1 MFSYYLTNTDTN
13 EIVVSK
19 WSRIPSPRQLN
30 SIRKA
35 FNWDYDDNLTVSG
48 YKCKFH
54 LIGNTRLIH
63 DGKHFYPSF
72 IEDKTYSYFFIFI
85 FFGGSRA
92 NSGWPNDRDCF
103 SNHLISL
110 WTCGSVLL
118 HPNTKDHGS
127 RADGILARC

>member
-35 FNWDYDDNLTVSG
+35 FNWDYDDNLTVSR

-72 IEDKTYSYFFIFI
+72 IEDRTYSVTF
-85 FFGGSRA
+85 
-92 NSGWPNDRDCF
+92 NDDAIEQIR
-103 SNHLISL
+103 
-110 WTCGSVLL
+110 LL
-118 HPNTKDHGS
+118 DSIDDVIQIVT
-127 RADGILARC
+127 I

>member
-48 YKCKFH
+48 YKRKFH

-63 DGKHFYPSF
+63 DRKHFYPSF
-72 IEDKTYSYFFIFI
+72 IEDRTYSVTF
-85 FFGGSRA
+85 
-92 NSGWPNDRDCF
+92 NDDAIEQIR
-103 SNHLISL
+103 
-110 WTCGSVLL
+110 LL
-118 HPNTKDHGS
+118 DSIDDVIQIVT
-127 RADGILARC
+127 I

>member
-48 YKCKFH
+48 YKRKFH

-72 IEDKTYSYFFIFI
+72 IEDRTYSVTF
-85 FFGGSRA
+85 
-92 NSGWPNDRDCF
+92 NDDAIEQIR
-103 SNHLISL
+103 
-110 WTCGSVLL
+110 LL
-118 HPNTKDHGS
+118 DSIDDVIQIVT
-127 RADGILARC
+127 I

>member
-35 FNWDYDDNLTVSG
+35 FNWDYVDNLTVSG
-48 YKCKFH
+48 YKRKFY

-72 IEDKTYSYFFIFI
+72 IEDRTYSITF
-85 FFGGSRA
+85 
-92 NSGWPNDRDCF
+92 NDDAIEQIR
-103 SNHLISL
+103 
-110 WTCGSVLL
+110 LL
-118 HPNTKDHGS
+118 DSIDDVIQIVT
-127 RADGILARC
+127 I